1 MDKDN
6 SKLVTVLFDNVSTS
20 AKLSS
25 KFYWNIAVETENE
38 IPQIKYWY
46 KDIHTLFIETLKI
59 RNCNETF
66 NHITKEIR
74 IRDFFK
80 TTFEK
85 NVLKAKT
92 SSTMSDKIKE
102 YLLGIHGLKD
112 IIDEKYFLFDPSMTL
127 KKFFP
132 EKTRVFNSNTH
143 PIRFSFESV
152 TGKPFSLMYKFS
164 DDLRQDQ
171 LIMQVISLMDVLLL
185 ELNVNLRLTTYH
197 ILVFSSEDGILEFVS
212 NSHTLQDVF
221 EKHNDNIAFYLQE
234 ISEEKTKK
242 LNDQPEMLR
251 TESTVLNSI
260 RQDVFNN
267 YLESCASS
275 CVITYL
281 LGIGDRHLENLLID
295 REGKLFHIDF
305 GYAMGED
312 PKPYPPPFKLN
323 KPMIAGKLNSL

>member
-20 AKLSS
+20 SKLSS

-92 SSTMSDKIKE
+92 NSSMSDKIKE

-132 EKTRVFNSNTH
+132 ERTRVFNSNTH
-143 PIRFSFESV
+143 PIRFSFEAV

-221 EKHNDNIAFYLQE
+221 EKHTDNIAFYLQE

-242 LNDQPEMLR
+242 LNDQPEMLK
-251 TESTVLNSI
+251 TDSNILNSI

-323 KPMIAGKLNSL
+323 KPMIVGKLNSL